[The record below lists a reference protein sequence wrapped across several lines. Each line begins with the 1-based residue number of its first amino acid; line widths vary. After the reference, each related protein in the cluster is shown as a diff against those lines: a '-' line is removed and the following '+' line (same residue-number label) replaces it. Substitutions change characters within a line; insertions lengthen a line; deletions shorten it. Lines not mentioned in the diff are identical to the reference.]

1 MPAAPNQLELARLRQ
16 RRYAQS
22 DKGRKQRQVMAARRF
37 YRRHGVEPTE
47 AKVQRWLQC
56 YRDHKEARARIF
68 EMYAEA
74 CRDGEIRDAEKRSFA
89 APREL
94 PPLPKFQY
102 PT

>member
-1 MPAAPNQLELARLRQ
+1 MPAVPSQLELARLRQ

-22 DKGRKQRQVMAARRF
+22 DKGRKQRQVMSARRF
-37 YRRHGVEPTE
+37 YRRHGEEPTE
-47 AKVQRWLQC
+47 ERVQRWIEAAEW
-56 YRDHKEARARIF
+56 YKEARARLF
-68 EMYAEA
+68 EMYAKA
-74 CRDGEIRDAEKRSFA
+74 CRDREIRDAEKRSFA